1 MLGLKSLQLL
11 PILDQF
17 AQPWNPTPD
26 LKILCQHG
34 ESECAGNAWEACI
47 QDVAPNNEVNFPILH
62 CIESRSCAEGIKPP
76 DCVAAPADVVQG
88 CVLEHSQGKVN
99 TQALIKCFN
108 GERARELLVLNDV
121 ATLDANIQWA
131 PWITLDGTD
140 LIEDPN
146 NENSTIAFREQF
158 LLGMC
163 LGSVFVAVSYSRR
176 IMRVYPHLL
185 PSLRNTDT
193 KINRTGKKICDTYAA
208 KTGKEPPAACATF
221 PQSDTDIPEKV
232 YDKYTPEDFTEFIAN
247 QKKQAELQEMQ
258 RVQFLQEQQAATDKQ
273 DLFLYG
279 GIVAVI
285 VLVLAGGYFAWTKF
299 SSKKSEETE
308 GLLEGEQKPA

>member
-1 MLGLKSLQLL
+1 MMDIMHLELVPFGFGKIIRPLTHDELAADPNTTINLLNQTSKLL

-158 LLGMC
+158 LLG
-163 LGSVFVAVSYSRR
+163 
-176 IMRVYPHLL
+176 
-185 PSLRNTDT
+185 
-193 KINRTGKKICDTYAA
+193 KKICDTYAA

-279 GIVAVI
+279 GIAAVI